1 MSFYWLF
8 GTFHVFAIAAGALS
22 PSSFEPSSSNSSFSS
37 SLTERWLAAADAG
50 LCQCTGALSPLK
62 PELKKTHVDYYYY
75 YYILLHPVARRR
87 LLLRAGGGGWKGGYF
102 KHGRWGEGS
111 SKREQE
117 GKRNCYTELKLR
129 VC

>member
-1 MSFYWLF
+1 MLKLKLKS
-8 GTFHVFAIAAGALS
+8 GPGAGRRGGARVSTVDRARS
-22 PSSFEPSSSNSSFSS
+22 P
-37 SLTERWLAAADAG
+37 
-50 LCQCTGALSPLK
+50 
-62 PELKKTHVDYYYY
+62 Y

-111 SKREQE
+111 SKRVQE